1 MDEDY
6 FSLQLS
12 VAAHYAGAADVP
24 FGVAID
30 RCTNLRRR
38 FNLWGS
44 AGGARWKEFLDETNS
59 ISNDHAATLSLC
71 MKLHERRPRIKAG
84 QSFGCFSFD
93 PPDAA
98 GVLRIHFVP
107 PKDTSASPLASEN
120 VQARMSELRALF
132 SHVKRTE
139 QVVSVRGVSWLYN
152 IDAYKRLFP
161 RSYTASIRAASF
173 PLHLNGSST
182 WGQVLNWRQAVKPA
196 MREAL
201 LARLPTMQIDSPWKI
216 FPYQPLVACSDVDAF
231 YELLD

>member
-1 MDEDY
+1 MHEDY

-12 VAAHYAGAADVP
+12 VAAHYASAADVP
-24 FGVAID
+24 FGAAID

-38 FNLWGS
+38 LNLWGPD
-44 AGGARWKEFLDETNS
+44 GGARWNAFLDEANS
-59 ISNDHAATLSLC
+59 LPNDHAATLSLC
-71 MKLHERRPRIKAG
+71 MKLHERQAG
-84 QSFGCFSFD
+84 IDAGRSFGCFSFD

-107 PKDTSASPLASEN
+107 PENTSVSPLASEN
-120 VQARMSELRALF
+120 AQARMSELRDLF
-132 SHVKRTE
+132 LHVKRTE
-139 QVVSVRGVSWLYN
+139 HVVSVRGVSWLYN

-182 WGQVLNWRQAVKPA
+182 WGQVLNWRQSVKRA

-201 LARLPTMQIDSPWKI
+201 LARLPTMQVDTPWKI
-216 FPYQPLVACSDVDAF
+216 FPYQALVAQSSIDAF
-231 YELLD
+231 YELLA